1 METIRGSGVSTA
13 SRLSGAAYAGMFV
26 CGVMFALLGAV
37 LPALAT
43 RLSFSLADIGTLF
56 LVMNSAM
63 LLTNLVLGVLMD
75 RFGMK
80 APLTLGPLLVAGSL
94 VLIARAGAFA
104 SLFPAV
110 AMLGVGGGALNGA
123 TNTLVA
129 DLHDDPGRKAAA
141 LNLLGVF
148 FGFGAL
154 LLPFSIGAMMARFGV
169 NGLLVGCAVLCLGAG
184 VFAGALRFPAPKQPA
199 RLPVGE
205 MPRFL
210 RMPVVL
216 AIAFLL
222 FFQSGNEFLLSGYFT
237 TFLTRDIGLGI
248 EASSVALAGYWASIM
263 VARVTLSRLLLRLDG
278 HEVIMACA
286 LLAMLGAAAVAHAE
300 DAGMAVAGILLTG
313 LALSGIFPTVLG
325 IAGTQFKEHSGTVFG
340 ILFMVALTGG
350 MLMPWLSGQIAAAYG
365 LRWVFGLAA
374 LNFAAIA
381 ALNAAA
387 HRLRLRA

>member
-1 METIRGSGVSTA
+1 METIRGSGVSPA
-13 SRLSGAAYAGMFV
+13 SPLSGAAYAGMFV

-63 LLTNLVLGVLMD
+63 LLTSLVLGVLMD

-80 APLTLGPLLVAGSL
+80 APMTLGPVLVAGSL
-94 VLIARAGAFA
+94 VLIARSGAFA

-123 TNTLVA
+123 ANTLVA

-141 LNLLGVF
+141 LNVLGVF

-184 VFAGALRFPAPKQPA
+184 GYAGALRFPAPKQPA

-237 TFLTRDIGLGI
+237 TFLTRDIGMGI
-248 EASSVALAGYWASIM
+248 ETSSAALAGYWASIM
-263 VARVTLSRLLLRLDG
+263 IARVTLSRLLLRLDG
-278 HEVIMACA
+278 HKVIMACA

-300 DAGMAVAGILLTG
+300 EAGMAVAGILLTG
-313 LALSGIFPTVLG
+313 FALSGIFPTVLG

-350 MLMPWLSGQIAAAYG
+350 MLMPWLSGRIAAAYG

-381 ALNAAA
+381 VLNAAA
-387 HRLRLRA
+387 HRLRHRA

>member
-63 LLTNLVLGVLMD
+63 LLTSLVLGVLMD

-80 APLTLGPLLVAGSL
+80 APLTLGPVLVAGSL
-94 VLIARAGAFA
+94 VLISQAGEFA
-104 SLFPAV
+104 AMFPAV

-169 NGLLVGCAVLCLGAG
+169 NGLLVGCAVLCLCAG
-184 VFAGALRFPAPKQPA
+184 GFAGALRFPAPKQPA

-216 AIAFLL
+216 TIAFLL

-263 VARVTLSRLLLRLDG
+263 IARVTLSRLLLRLDG
-278 HEVIMACA
+278 HRVIMACA